1 MNDAVSA
8 ATTGFSSPSSNAT
21 LASTA
26 DTAGDSDTGTAVTVY
41 VGDTGLLVGE
51 TFTTGLAANYTAS
64 SWTCS
69 GTDTNPE
76 DNLDIVAADAGSTIT
91 CTISNSRKS
100 AQLQLKKD
108 WTNAIVNDAVSAA
121 TTGFSSPS
129 SNATLASTADTAG
142 DSDTGTAV
150 TVYVGDTGLLVG
162 ETFTTGLAA
171 NYTASSWTCSGTD
184 TNPEDN
190 LDIVAADAGSTITCE
205 ITNTFVPRDEGCT
218 PGYWKNTRQH
228 AWDHLVGG
236 LSPTDTLVSIGIVA
250 GTFDIGTDTLMDALK
265 YKGGKGV
272 EGATRNLLRHAVAAY
287 LNASHPDVSFG
298 PTPGDII
305 TAVNAAILSD
315 DRQTILALAG
325 DLGEL
330 NEAGCSI
337 DAHGRA
343 KTSLVTTPSADG
355 DLFIGV
361 ALSDNANLGGS
372 VIEPPTGTIT
382 FNLYN
387 PSDASCT
394 GTPEESRAINVGSGN
409 GVYSTG
415 TNHIT
420 DAGGIWHWTATFNS
434 TSDHS
439 TDAHSGCEKG
449 PVDVDA
455 GSITIEKQTIPGQG
469 EDDLFDFAGG
479 ADGLSW
485 NSLEDNQ
492 SDINSDLVAGDYDI
506 TETLAFGAWE
516 LVSIDCGGASTTE
529 IINGVLVG
537 VTVHLAAGEDVTC
550 IFNNTFTAE

>member
-1 MNDAVSA
+1 MTLANVCAGHLVDGGCVIDSSMDVTLDDQVEAGLDGDLTILGDNIVQVTGGFDLIGGTIDTVTYGATNVTGDGSNGNPFIFVADSMREVIVTFTVNTTGNVVLAWGGHIATNPDWLDMANPSGSPYHMRTTLFSCNNPADSRCSAGSQDLALTGAAIVATASLQLQKTWVNAVVGDNITAATSGFGNNASVDSTAGTPSESDTGTAVEVEVGESGTLSGETFNTGSSANYNTSAWSCDGTDADPSDGLLIDATDAGNTITCTISNSRKSAQLQLKKDWTNAIVNDAVSA

-190 LDIVAADAGSTITCE
+190 LDIVAADAGKHHHLHHLQLQEVGTVAVE
-205 ITNTFVPRDEGCT
+205 EGLDECHRERR
-218 PGYWKNTRQH
+218 RQ
-228 AWDHLVGG
+228 
-236 LSPTDTLVSIGIVA
+236 
-250 GTFDIGTDTLMDALK
+250 
-265 YKGGKGV
+265 
-272 EGATRNLLRHAVAAY
+272 RRH
-287 LNASHPDVSFG
+287 
-298 PTPGDII
+298 
-305 TAVNAAILSD
+305 
-315 DRQTILALAG
+315 DRL
-325 DLGEL
+325 
-330 NEAGCSI
+330 
-337 DAHGRA
+337 
-343 KTSLVTTPSADG
+343 
-355 DLFIGV
+355 
-361 ALSDNANLGGS
+361 
-372 VIEPPTGTIT
+372 
-382 FNLYN
+382 
-387 PSDASCT
+387 
-394 GTPEESRAINVGSGN
+394 
-409 GVYSTG
+409 
-415 TNHIT
+415 
-420 DAGGIWHWTATFNS
+420 
-434 TSDHS
+434 
-439 TDAHSGCEKG
+439 
-449 PVDVDA
+449 
-455 GSITIEKQTIPGQG
+455 
-469 EDDLFDFAGG
+469 
-479 ADGLSW
+479 
-485 NSLEDNQ
+485 
-492 SDINSDLVAGDYDI
+492 
-506 TETLAFGAWE
+506 
-516 LVSIDCGGASTTE
+516 
-529 IINGVLVG
+529 
-537 VTVHLAAGEDVTC
+537 
-550 IFNNTFTAE
+550 